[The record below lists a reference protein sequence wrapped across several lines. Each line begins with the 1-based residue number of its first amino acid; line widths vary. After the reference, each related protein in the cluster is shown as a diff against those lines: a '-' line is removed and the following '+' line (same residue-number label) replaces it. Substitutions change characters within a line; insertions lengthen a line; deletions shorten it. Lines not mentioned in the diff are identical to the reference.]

1 MGVVY
6 MNSKCVTNGKNKRLI
21 IASIIFTM
29 AIIMC
34 GNGIISNTNISK
46 KTTKKVVIQKEIVD
60 GVEIK
65 ILADK
70 GVFPQDAKATIK
82 KIDKKSDTSKV
93 KSAIENSTTS
103 SKQKIKSVYSYDIT
117 IKDSKGNELQPD
129 TSKGEVLVAFKDIKE
144 IDKDNGK
151 NVQVWHVKDDL
162 NKAEKVKDGV
172 EVCKNNVGVKVQ
184 HFSIYAVVIK

>member
-1 MGVVY
+1 
-6 MNSKCVTNGKNKRLI
+6 MNSKCVKNGKNKILI
-21 IASIIFTM
+21 IASIILTM

-34 GNGIISNTNISK
+34 GNGIISSNNISN

-70 GVFPQDAKATIK
+70 GVFPQDERETIK
-82 KIDKKSDTSKV
+82 KIDKESDTSKV

-129 TSKGEVLVAFKDIKE
+129 TSKG
-144 IDKDNGK
+144 
-151 NVQVWHVKDDL
+151 
-162 NKAEKVKDGV
+162 
-172 EVCKNNVGVKVQ
+172 
-184 HFSIYAVVIK
+184 